1 MNLAAV
7 FERHPADAVALI
19 SRGRTITYGEVRDAA
34 ARLRGGL
41 VAQGLEPGDRVAI
54 VCGNNPYFVA
64 SYLAVLGAGMI
75 AVPLN
80 PLSPPVEL
88 VSELA
93 TVGARGVIVGPTA
106 RAAFEDLDRDLIPS
120 VEVVVGCGFLPEGG
134 TSFDDLAES
143 DPAPLVDCDDS
154 DVAVLIFTSGTA
166 GAPKAA
172 MLTHGNLRSNIAQV
186 LSIPGN
192 EHTADDV
199 VFAVLPMFHI
209 FGLNVVLGV
218 AFAVGS
224 SVLLVERFDPA
235 SAVEAI
241 AKHGVTVVTGPP
253 TMWSAL
259 ASTPDLPADALSTV
273 RLAVSGAAR
282 LGEDTARAI
291 RERFGVHLDEGYGL
305 TEASPAVASSTGT
318 DAPVGSV
325 GVPVPGLEIRLV
337 DDAGDD
343 VLIGDPGEVWV
354 RGPNV
359 FAGYWNDE
367 AATAAVIDADG
378 WLHTGD
384 VATVDDDG
392 FLYLVD
398 RRKDL
403 IIVSGFNVYPAE
415 VEEVLMTHPAIE
427 ACAVV
432 GVPHPYTGEA
442 IKAYVVGAPGSN
454 IEEDEVVAF
463 CAERLARYKCPDK
476 VWFVDEVPMGVAGKV
491 LRRAL
496 R

>member
-1 MNLAAV
+1 MNLAAI
-7 FERHPADAVALI
+7 FDRHPADSVAVI
-19 SRGRTITYGEVRDAA
+19 SRGRTTTYGELGALV

-41 VAQGLEPGDRVAI
+41 TAQGLVPGDRVAI
-54 VCGNNPYFVA
+54 VCGNNTYFVA
-64 SYLAVLGAGMI
+64 SYLALIGAGLI

-80 PLSPPVEL
+80 PISPPVEL
-88 VSELA
+88 VSELTA
-93 TVGARGVIVGPTA
+93 VSARGVIVGPTA
-106 RAAFEDLDRDLIPS
+106 RAMFEALDRELIPS
-120 VEVVVGCGFLPEGG
+120 VEVVVGCGFLPDGG
-134 TSFDDLAES
+134 LGFDDLAQAE
-143 DPAPLVDCDDS
+143 PLPIVERDDD

-166 GAPKAA
+166 GSPKAA
-172 MLTHGNLRSNIAQV
+172 KLTHGNLRANIAQV
-186 LSIPGN
+186 LSVPEN
-192 EHTADDV
+192 AQSSDDV
-199 VFAVLPMFHI
+199 TFAVLPMFHI

-218 AFAVGS
+218 SFATGS
-224 SVLLVERFDPA
+224 RLLLVERFDPI
-235 SAVEAI
+235 SAIEAI
-241 AKHGVTVVTGPP
+241 DKHGVTVLTGPP

-259 ASTPDLPADALSTV
+259 ASMPDLPADSFASI

-282 LGEDTARAI
+282 LGEETARVLQS
-291 RERFGVHLDEGYGL
+291 RFGLTLREGYGL
-305 TEASPAVASSTGT
+305 TEASPVVTTSNGT
-318 DAPVGSV
+318 DAPIGSV
-325 GVPVPGLEIRLV
+325 GIPLPGLEVRLV

-343 VLIGDPGEVWV
+343 VLVGDPGEVWV

-367 AATAAVIDADG
+367 AATAAVVDADG

-384 VATVDDDG
+384 VGTVDDNG
-392 FLYLVD
+392 YLYLVD

-415 VEEVLMTHPAIE
+415 VEEVLMTHPAID

-442 IKAYVVGAPGSN
+442 VKAYVVNAPGLS

-476 VWFVDEVPMGVAGKV
+476 VWFVDEVPVGMGGKV
-491 LRRAL
+491 LRRAF